1 MKFGHK
7 FADAMANEGW
17 PQTWVNSAIPYK
29 GLKKVLKQIQ
39 AELEALGLDAATL
52 TQLRQPNLDEEGR
65 HRSGVAF
72 QYNFKDQET
81 LVPKLTFFVDFT
93 DGEAV
98 NALLTPATRNY
109 LRVAA
114 QERLGNSLDGQAETP
129 PPSTPSSE
137 EQVYFIKELHYSSS
151 SVAAEVLEN
160 TQRVEIPLNFDS
172 KFFEL
177 LQNDIV
183 SLDKLQAK
191 EQTILL
197 DDIQALSRSLTR
209 VAMPTRFPLF
219 QHSDL
224 YRWRELFELYLRA
237 NIFFST
243 NETDSGVRD
252 YAKAKEQLQWFQ
264 TELGKRGIE
273 AKFKLG
279 ESRLSLARFV
289 KINMNLLLNLNFQ
302 EYNQNAI
309 RKILKSKPPG
319 RWVFSGDE
327 SSDDC
332 PEFDKKTSL
341 GAAKMF
347 PNLFLAHTIMSGTIA
362 TAVCQQVTQDLI
374 GIVPQVD
381 DYTCPV
387 CSDIHYRAVRLD
399 CRHILCIRCT
409 IVLQRVEYSRA
420 LCPICRSDT
429 LLSATI
435 DNLDLK
441 MECYLERFFKKE
453 VRSKQIQNQT
463 ARGREEFGINYKH
476 PTEQSC
482 IVQ

>member
-137 EQVYFIKELHYSSS
+137 E
-151 SVAAEVLEN
+151 AAEVLEN

-309 RKILKSKPPG
+309 RKILKK
-319 RWVFSGDE
+319 
-327 SSDDC
+327 
-332 PEFDKKTSL
+332 FDKKTSL

>member
-7 FADAMANEGW
+7 FADAMATEGW

-52 TQLRQPNLDEEGR
+52 TQLRQPSLDEEGR

-109 LRVAA
+109 LREAA
-114 QERLGNSLDGQAETP
+114 QERLGNSLHGQSENP
-129 PPSTPSSE
+129 PPSTSSSE
-137 EQVYFIKELHYSSS
+137 E
-151 SVAAEVLEN
+151 AAEVLEN

-172 KFFEL
+172 RFFEL

-191 EQTILL
+191 EQIILL

-209 VAMPTRFPLF
+209 VAMPTKFPLF

-237 NIFFST
+237 NVFFST
-243 NETDSGVRD
+243 SETDPGVRD

-264 TELGKRGIE
+264 AELGKRGIE

-289 KINMNLLLNLNFQ
+289 KINMDLLINLNFQ

-309 RKILKSKPPG
+309 RKILKK
-319 RWVFSGDE
+319 
-327 SSDDC
+327 
-332 PEFDKKTSL
+332 FDKKTCL
-341 GAAKMF
+341 GAAGMF

-409 IVLQRVEYSRA
+409 IVLQRVRYPRA